1 MSGRG
6 RPPGDRQM
14 YAGPALRRLRRQ
26 HGLSQVDLARRLEIS
41 PSYLNQME
49 HDRRPITVPVLL
61 RVTEN
66 LGVTPDFFADADR
79 LRLGADVRAALADE
93 AAGGHRADAA
103 DGEEIQELVRQFPDA
118 ARALVAL
125 HRRYREA
132 ADRAAVL
139 AGDPETLGLA
149 EPHDEVRDFFA
160 ARRNHIAELDTAAE
174 ALAEAAD
181 IVPGT
186 AEKALAARLTDRHGV
201 RVAVTPPHGRTIAT
215 QDPRRYDPA
224 TRTLHLAGHLTP
236 GQRAFQQAVQLA
248 ALEFRGPIDAVVADA
263 ALTGPDA
270 PALARVGLA
279 HYAAGAL
286 VMPYTAFH
294 RDAEELR
301 YDIDLLAARY
311 GVGFETICHRLST
324 LQRPR
329 AHGVPFAFLRVD
341 RAGNISKRQSATDFH
356 FSRFGGTCP
365 LWTVY
370 EAFTSPG
377 RVLTQIATMPDG
389 RTYFWIA
396 RTVTRG
402 RPGWGTPGATF
413 AVALGCELRHAHR
426 LVYAD
431 GLALD
436 DPRAATPIGMGC
448 RVCERHDCTQRANPT
463 AGNRLAVDEHRT
475 TATPY
480 QVRATP

>member
-1 MSGRG
+1 MAGRG

-14 YAGPALRRLRRQ
+14 YAGPALRRLRRL
-26 HGLSQVDLARRLEIS
+26 HGLSQVDLARRLDMS

-61 RVTEN
+61 RITET
-66 LGVTPDFFADADR
+66 LGVTPDFFADSDR

-93 AAGGHRADAA
+93 AAGGRRGGAA
-103 DGEEIQELVRQFPDA
+103 DGDEIQELVRQFPDA

-139 AGDPETLGLA
+139 AGHPDTLDLA

-160 ARRNHIAELDTAAE
+160 ARRNHIAELDDAAE
-174 ALAEAAD
+174 ELAEAAG
-181 IVPGT
+181 IAPG
-186 AEKALAARLTDRHGV
+186 ASEEALIARLGEHHGV
-201 RVAVTPPHGRTIAT
+201 RVVTAPHGRAGSVSE
-215 QDPRRYDPA
+215 DPRRYDPGSA
-224 TRTLHLAGHLTP
+224 TLHLAAHLTP

-248 ALEFRGPIDAVVADA
+248 ALEFRDLIDAVVTAAD
-263 ALTGPDA
+263 LTGPDA

-279 HYAAGAL
+279 HYCAGAL

-311 GVGFETICHRLST
+311 GVGFETACHRLST
-324 LQRPR
+324 LQRRR
-329 AHGVPFAFLRVD
+329 AGGVPFAFLRVD

-377 RVLTQIATMPDG
+377 RILTQIATMPDG
-389 RTYFWIA
+389 RAYFWIA

-402 RPGWGTPGATF
+402 QPGWGAPGATF

-448 RVCERHDCTQRANPT
+448 RVCERHDCPQRANPA
-463 AGNRLAVDEHRT
+463 AGNRLAVDENRT

-480 QVRATP
+480 RVRGAR

>member
-1 MSGRG
+1 
-6 RPPGDRQM
+6 M
-14 YAGPALRRLRRQ
+14 YAGPALRKLRRQ

-49 HDRRPITVPVLL
+49 HDRRPMTVPVLL
-61 RVTEN
+61 RVTET
-66 LGVTPDFFADADR
+66 LGVAPDFFAAADR
-79 LRLGADVRAALADE
+79 LRLGTDVRAALADE
-93 AAGGHRADAA
+93 AAGGHRGEAA

-139 AGDPETLGLA
+139 AGHPEALGLA

-160 ARRNHIAELDTAAE
+160 AERNHIAELDAAAE
-174 ALAEAAD
+174 ALAETVG
-181 IVPGT
+181 IVPGA
-186 AEKALAARLTDRHGV
+186 AEEALRACLAERHGV
-201 RVAVTPPHGRTIAT
+201 RVVVAPPRGRALVAE
-215 QDPRRYDPA
+215 DPRRYDRESA
-224 TRTLHLAGHLTP
+224 TLRLAAHLTP
-236 GQRAFQQAVQLA
+236 GQRAFQEAVQLA
-248 ALEFRGPIDAVVADA
+248 SLEFRDLIDTIVAGA
-263 ALTGPDA
+263 GLTGPDA

-311 GVGFETICHRLST
+311 GVGFETTCHRLST

-329 AHGVPFAFLRVD
+329 AAGVPFAFLRVD
-341 RAGNISKRQSATDFH
+341 RAGNVSKRQSATDFH

-370 EAFTSPG
+370 EAFSSPG
-377 RVLTQIATMPDG
+377 RILTQIATMPDG
-389 RTYFWIA
+389 RSYFWIA

-402 RPGWGTPGATF
+402 LPGWNAPGATF

-426 LVYAD
+426 LTYAD
-431 GLALD
+431 GHALD

-463 AGNRLAVDEHRT
+463 AGNRLAVDENRT

-480 QVRATP
+480 QVRPAQ